1 MSPPQNDAQ
10 QRTRIPFTK
19 ASACGNAFLMVEGE
33 RASGDLGAL
42 SRRLCDRHRG
52 VGADGVE
59 WLFPDAEADVK
70 ARLINADGSEAEI
83 SGNGTRCVAAEIC
96 SRENKTEVVVR
107 TGAGLKT
114 CRLIGREDGRQ
125 GMRQGSTFEFETDMG
140 QPEVGVQLSI
150 ETMWVRAVGT
160 KISIGNPHVAIFVE
174 NFQEAW
180 QRQAALIGTQPQFP
194 RGTNV
199 EYVVVRGASEIEI
212 RLFERARCFSG
223 NGDCAR
229 RFADSAL
236 GESGLSA
243 GSGDSRLPWRILRLR
258 SSRDAFRFPQV
269 ANQAARTPSG
279 RQGGNCCARVE
290 REERNAGR

>member
-1 MSPPQNDAQ
+1 MSSPQNDAQ
-10 QRTRIPFTK
+10 QSTRIPFTK
-19 ASACGNAFLMVEGE
+19 ASACGNDFLMVEGE

-96 SRENKTEVVVR
+96 SRESKTEVVVR

-114 CRLIGREDGRQ
+114 CRLIGREDGRE
-125 GMRQGSTFEFETDMG
+125 GRRQGSTFEFETDMG
-140 QPEVGVQLSI
+140 QPEVGGQLSI

-160 KISIGNPHVAIFVE
+160 RVSMGNPHFVIFGE
-174 NFQEAW
+174 NFQEGW

-194 RGTNV
+194 QGTNV
-199 EYVVVRGASEIEI
+199 EYVVVRDAREIEI
-212 RLFERARCFSG
+212 RLFERGVGETQSSG
-223 NGDCAR
+223 TGSCA
-229 RFADSAL
+229 SA
-236 GESGLSA
+236 
-243 GSGDSRLPWRILRLR
+243 
-258 SSRDAFRFPQV
+258 V
-269 ANQAARTPSG
+269 AAIASG
-279 RQGGNCCARVE
+279 RVASPVTVISPGGAQTVRWEDQVYLRGPATLVCRGEFFV
-290 REERNAGR
+290 